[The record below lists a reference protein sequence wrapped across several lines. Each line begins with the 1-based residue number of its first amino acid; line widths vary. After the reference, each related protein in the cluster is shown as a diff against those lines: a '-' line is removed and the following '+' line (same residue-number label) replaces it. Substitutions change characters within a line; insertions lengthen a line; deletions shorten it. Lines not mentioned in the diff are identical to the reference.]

1 MRGTTFANS
10 SRTGIAA
17 SCRVRPV
24 PASSAEGSLWLTVPC
39 PGRTGTYYAPLTSSS
54 RPSSS
59 QTSYKWAFAKNGVR
73 VDSRALDSARA
84 AVDSMTNAANPAAV
98 AEASSSSRP
107 RLGPAMG
114 PSMGPSVMGSSMG
127 PSVMGAQ
134 RPSEADRT
142 YDRESRNE
150 RSRDEDKR
158 ERKRAREEE
167 KEGRAGGREGRLEKR
182 KEVNAGNRQM
192 RDRSPGGLELD
203 EGALLGGP
211 TNEFQARCGRWNLPV
226 TG

>member
-1 MRGTTFANS
+1 L
-10 SRTGIAA
+10 SRA
-17 SCRVRPV
+17 SGACVL
-24 PASSAEGSLWLTVPC
+24 AEGSLWLTVPC

-114 PSMGPSVMGSSMG
+114 PSMGPSVMGPSMG

-142 YDRESRNE
+142 YDRDSRNE

-182 KEVNAGNRQM
+182 KEVNAIGARAGSSSTKEPSSAGRRTSFRPGAGAVTSLLQA
-192 RDRSPGGLELD
+192 SPFADLSLPQ
-203 EGALLGGP
+203 LL
-211 TNEFQARCGRWNLPV
+211 
-226 TG
+226 